1 MCVRAL
7 YKYIYMHRIVHVCIY
22 ICLNK
27 CIHVH
32 RIHKWI
38 SGWMDGYLDEWVG
51 DELHAAGRP
60 SDPVTHD
67 GLSPGE
73 INTGLFVLQY
83 RNTCKQFQTCV

>member
-1 MCVRAL
+1 M
-7 YKYIYMHRIVHVCIY
+7 CIY